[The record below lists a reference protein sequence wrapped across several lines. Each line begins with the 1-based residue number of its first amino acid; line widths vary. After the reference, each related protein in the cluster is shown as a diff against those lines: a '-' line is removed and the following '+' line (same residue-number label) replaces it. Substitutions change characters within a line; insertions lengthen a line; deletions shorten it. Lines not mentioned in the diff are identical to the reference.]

1 MELTEY
7 RSATPTVAVSEHLP
21 LRERVSY
28 GLLDTAGQL
37 VFTMINNYL
46 LYFYTDIAGIAV
58 SIAGTILLGA
68 RIIDAI
74 DAPVWGIIIDK
85 TNTRWGKC
93 RPYFL
98 WLAVPLGLMGVLTF
112 LSPTGSASMKITYA
126 SITYVL
132 VGIIYTGI
140 NTPLTAILPF
150 MTRDSKERIILNTY
164 RMVGSVLGVFFVSA
178 TALPLVSLL
187 GQGDDKKGFGL
198 TMLVLASLSIMLNI
212 MAFRTIRERN
222 KGVSEEPLPI
232 RKSLRAARGNWPLIL
247 IVTSNLLYWIGF
259 AARASTLIYYFTY
272 NLENKSIV
280 TLMNSLVSLSIGAIV
295 LIPFFLNYLRRRNLW
310 LVGLAM
316 AVGGQL
322 LIYLAGTNMPLIIT
336 GWIIANLGSGI
347 AVSLPFAMIGSAVDF
362 GEWKTGIKAAG
373 FLTAIGSSLCIK
385 AGSGLGGF
393 IPSII
398 MDAFDYRPDAL
409 QTTGGLL
416 GIELAFIW
424 LPIGMF
430 LLAAIPLLFYRKYED
445 IEIRIAAEL
454 LQRKAGTD

>member
-1 MELTEY
+1 MELMEG
-7 RSATPTVAVSEHLP
+7 SSIATTTTVERLP

-37 VFTMINNYL
+37 VFTMINSYL
-46 LYFYTDIAGIAV
+46 LYFYTDVAGIAV
-58 SIAGTILLGA
+58 SVAGTILLVA

-98 WLAVPLGLMGVLTF
+98 WMSVPLGLMGALTF
-112 LSPTGSASMKITYA
+112 WTPEGSSTVKIVYA

-132 VGIIYTGI
+132 VGIIYTGL

-150 MTRDSKERIILNTY
+150 MTRNPNERIVLNTY

-187 GQGDDKKGFGL
+187 GQGNDKKGFGL
-198 TMLVLASLSIMLNI
+198 TMLALAVLSITLNLI
-212 MAFRTIRERN
+212 AFSNIRERN
-222 KGVSEEPLPI
+222 KSTSEKPLPI
-232 RKSLRAARGNWPLIL
+232 RESLRAARSNWPLIL
-247 IVTSNLLYWIGF
+247 IVISNLLYWIGF

-272 NLENKSIV
+272 NLGNKSIV

-295 LIPFFLNYLRRRNLW
+295 LIPFFLGYLSRRNLW

-316 AVGGQL
+316 AIGGQL
-322 LIYLAGTNMPLIIT
+322 MIYLAGSYLPLIIA

-373 FLTAIGSSLCIK
+373 LLTAIGSSLCIK

-398 MDAFDYRPDAL
+398 MGAFDYRPDAV
-409 QTTGGLL
+409 QTPQGLL

-424 LPIGMF
+424 LPIGIF
-430 LLAAIPLLFYRKYED
+430 LLAAIPLLFYQKYEAMETQ
-445 IEIRIAAEL
+445 ITAAILE
-454 LQRKAGTD
+454 RNAEKG